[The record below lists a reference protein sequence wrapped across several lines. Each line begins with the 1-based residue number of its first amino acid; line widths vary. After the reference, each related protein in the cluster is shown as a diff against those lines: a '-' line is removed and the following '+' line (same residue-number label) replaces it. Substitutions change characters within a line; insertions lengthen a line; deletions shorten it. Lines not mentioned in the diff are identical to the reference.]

1 MKLST
6 IQSTSKYGTIFL
18 VLVVIETLGLLS
30 IAIAVLGSILDFTL
44 HEALVFFYFFEME
57 IE

>member
-44 HEALVFFYFFEME
+44 LEAFMFFIYWFE
-57 IE
+57 I